1 MEFLF
6 SSLRVVLG
14 EELSVLPTG
23 LLSGEAAAGAAG
35 AAGLGSSLALVL
47 WAASAGAVAVAG
59 ASFLGSVALKK
70 KQKNRHIVPSVQ
82 STNSMAYFT
91 HNAQALK
98 TLKGQEFR
106 AKGNY

>member
-70 KQKNRHIVPSVQ
+70 NKNTDILYLVYNLQTPWLMLRTMQ
-82 STNSMAYFT
+82 R
-91 HNAQALK
+91 L
-98 TLKGQEFR
+98 
-106 AKGNY
+106 